1 MSQARTKIEI
11 DDSPFVRS
19 HMKGPKGYG
28 SWAFS
33 LERNPRDVCKDVV
46 FTPAMTYSDA
56 KVWIKAWFRDQQ
68 AAGQFP
74 SPGNLGYVEIY
85 AQP

>member
-1 MSQARTKIEI
+1 MANRTYINI

-19 HMKGPKGYG
+19 HMKAPRGRG

-33 LERNPRDVCKDVV
+33 INDANAPIADVV
-46 FTPAMTYSDA
+46 FTPSMTYADA

-68 AAGQFP
+68 AAGKFP
-74 SPGNLGYVEIY
+74 SAGNLSYVDIY

>member
-1 MSQARTKIEI
+1 MKTFLEI

-19 HMKGPKGYG
+19 HMKAPRGFG

-33 LERNPRDVCKDVV
+33 TEPNPKDVCRDVQ
-46 FTPAMTYSDA
+46 FTPAMNWSDA

-68 AAGQFP
+68 AAGVFP
-74 SPGNLGYVEIY
+74 ADIDRATLF

>member
-1 MSQARTKIEI
+1 MARSIIEI

-19 HMKGPKGYG
+19 HMHSPRGYG

-33 LERNPRDVCKDVV
+33 FESDPRDVCRDVV
-46 FTPAMTYSDA
+46 FTPAMLYRDA
-56 KVWIKAWFRDQQ
+56 KVWIRAWVRRQQ
-68 AAGQFP
+68 ADGKVGAA
-74 SPGNLGYVEIY
+74 SHVTVY